1 MKKKDIV
8 GGKLGRMLMWPVV
21 GSVAMS
27 LICLVLL
34 VADYQQMWLPMVL
47 GIILTIVSI
56 RFARTNNRQVM
67 KEMQQF
73 AVQSDKEMEIS
84 CLDLEL
90 PYAIVDGEG
99 AFLWKN
105 KSFEHLAGR
114 AKTLPEMF
122 PELDGRSYLI
132 ECTQEDV
139 YVEGEDATFRMA
151 AHLLNGAKTEE
162 MIRKELHTVTEGLR
176 EEIHAVSGMVPEEN
190 SAEQEGL
197 SKEDHAQDGKLPE
210 ERPAGNEDALAEAS
224 GHGENYSGAEP
235 ESFAGEDYAAAS
247 SVLVSAL
254 EPERYAI
261 YLYDETDRIYCE
273 EEMEREKMVAGLIYL
288 DNFEEALAA
297 TDEVRRSLLIALV
310 DRKITKYFEDLDAV
324 VRKTE
329 KDRYFIV
336 MKQKYIPVL
345 KENHFSILNDVR
357 STNLGNDMMLT
368 LSIGMGMNGD
378 GYRKNFEYARMA
390 MDMALGRGGDQAV
403 VKDGDRIQYFGGRS
417 MTGDKATR
425 VKARVKAH
433 ALRELVENKEQILV
447 MGHKLGDIDC
457 FGAAIG
463 IFRAM
468 SEMGKKT
475 HIVINDITSS
485 VRPFK
490 EEFETKEYP
499 DDMFV
504 TGEEALTLVDEN
516 TVLVVVDVN
525 RVSIT
530 EEERLLSMAR
540 TIVVLD
546 HHRQASEVI
555 DNAVLSYVEPFA
567 SSACELVAEIL
578 QYISD
583 TSHLRV
589 PEANALYAGIVLDTN
604 NFTTQTGVRTFEAA
618 AFLRRNGADVV
629 KVRKLFRDNMTDYK
643 AKAAA
648 VHNAE
653 VFCENFA
660 ISICPASES
669 ESPTIIGAQAAN
681 ELLNIIGI
689 KASIV
694 LTEYNGKIYVSA
706 RSIDEVNVQ
715 FMMERLGGGG
725 HLSTA
730 GAQLSGCTIEEAKE
744 LVKETVKQMLE
755 EGSL

>member
-1 MKKKDIV
+1 MREKEVV
-8 GGKLGRMLMWPVV
+8 GGRLGQMLLWPVAGFGGLFLLCV
-21 GSVAMS
+21 ILWLTDVRSMWIPA
-27 LICLVLL
+27 LLAAVLT
-34 VADYQQMWLPMVL
+34 
-47 GIILTIVSI
+47 GVSI
-56 RFARTNNRQVM
+56 WFARTSNSQVM
-67 KEMQQF
+67 KDMQEF
-73 AVQSDKEMEIS
+73 AARNQAVMEEA

-90 PYAIVDGEG
+90 PYAITDGNG
-99 AFLWKN
+99 DFLWKN
-105 KSFEHLAGR
+105 HSFEELCGETKNLAE
-114 AKTLPEMF
+114 AF
-122 PELDGRSYLI
+122 PELTGMRYLERS
-132 ECTQEDV
+132 EVEDV
-139 YVEGEDATFRMA
+139 YVESGSLTYRLAS
-151 AHLLNGAKTEE
+151 HLLEKA
-162 MIRKELHTVTEGLR
+162 
-176 EEIHAVSGMVPEEN
+176 
-190 SAEQEGL
+190 
-197 SKEDHAQDGKLPE
+197 
-210 ERPAGNEDALAEAS
+210 
-224 GHGENYSGAEP
+224 GENVPDSSLRTAETI
-235 ESFAGEDYAAAS
+235 D
-247 SVLVSAL
+247 
-254 EPERYAI
+254 RYAV
-261 YLYDETDRIYCE
+261 YLYDETDRIFCE

-288 DNFEEALAA
+288 DNYEEALAA
-297 TDEVRRSLLIALV
+297 TDEVRRSLLVALI
-310 DRKITKYFEDLDAV
+310 DRKITKYFESLDAV

-329 KDRYFIV
+329 KDRYFVV
-336 MKQKYIPVL
+336 MKQKFIQSL
-345 KENHFSILNDVR
+345 KENHFSILEEVKA
-357 STNLGNDMMLT
+357 TNLGNDMTLT
-368 LSIGMGMNGD
+368 LSIGMGMNG
-378 GYRKNFEYARMA
+378 GEFTTNFEYARMA

-417 MTGDKATR
+417 MTGEKTTR

-490 EEFETKEYP
+490 EEFETREYP
-499 DDMFV
+499 EDMFV

-530 EEERLLSMAR
+530 EEERLLSMAK

-546 HHRQASEVI
+546 HHRQTSEVI

-583 TSHLRV
+583 TSHLRI

-653 VFCENFA
+653 VFCDHYA
-660 ISICPASES
+660 ISICPAAES

-694 LTEYNGKIYVSA
+694 LTEYNNKVYVSA

-715 FMMERLGGGG
+715 MMMERLGGGG
-725 HLSTA
+725 HMTTA
-730 GAQLSGCTIEEAKE
+730 GAQLTGCSVEDAKE

-755 EGSL
+755 EGVL